1 VIRVDRPGQTISAT
15 RFAELAGVSR
25 ERLRTWE
32 RRYGFPVPDRV
43 GSGSR
48 RYRVADLQRVVA
60 VRRAAADGMP
70 IADAISQAV
79 ADAAPGPPAAES
91 LAALVEHLPVPVAA
105 LSGPAPL
112 RIEYVNAALQRLP
125 GAPRPGADLTRALP
139 EFDGTPCERALQRL
153 FATDAGPVETH
164 HPAWGGHARHAAR
177 STLFRLP
184 TRPAERPLVAMVG
197 LEGDGERAARTALAA
212 QRREL
217 DELRR
222 RHARHERW
230 LEALALL
237 AAALQRQPDSGRA
250 IAESLDVVVRQ
261 TGTVD
266 AALAHHVAGQLVLS
280 RSRRGRLEPS
290 AVTVAAHPA
299 LSRALADG
307 EALWLDSVAASAFGV
322 PADLRACVVP
332 VAVAGGALGVLLLAL
347 EDVEPLDADTR
358 SLLRAIAA
366 AFGFALLR
374 DRLVDELRDAMR
386 HPPARGIGPAER
398 D

>member
-1 VIRVDRPGQTISAT
+1 MDEPGQTVSAT

-32 RRYGFPVPDRV
+32 RRYGFPVPHRV
-43 GSGSR
+43 AGGPR
-48 RYRVADLQRVVA
+48 RYRVDDLQRVVA

-70 IADAISQAV
+70 VADAIAE
-79 ADAAPGPPAAES
+79 AGAAGPGPPAAES

-105 LSGPAPL
+105 LSGPLPL

-139 EFDGTPCERALQRL
+139 EFAGTPCERALRRL
-153 FATDAGPVETH
+153 FASDAGPVETH

-237 AAALQRQPDSGRA
+237 ATALQRQPDSGRA

-266 AALAHHVAGQLVLS
+266 AALAHHVAGRLVLS
-280 RSRRGRLEPS
+280 RSRRGRLGPS

-307 EALWLDSVAASAFGV
+307 EALWLDPVAATAFAV
-322 PADLRACVVP
+322 PPDLRACLVP
-332 VAVAGGALGVLLLAL
+332 VAVAGGALGVLVLAL

-374 DRLVDELRDAMR
+374 DRLVDELREAMR
-386 HPPARGIGPAER
+386 HEPARPPGA
-398 D
+398 

>member
-1 VIRVDRPGQTISAT
+1 VIRVDEPGQTVSAT

-32 RRYGFPVPDRV
+32 RRYGFPVPHRV
-43 GSGSR
+43 AGGPR
-48 RYRVADLQRVVA
+48 RYRVDDLQRVVA

-70 IADAISQAV
+70 VADAIAE
-79 ADAAPGPPAAES
+79 AGAAGPGPPAAES

-105 LSGPAPL
+105 LSGPLPL

-139 EFDGTPCERALQRL
+139 EFAGTPCERALRRL

-237 AAALQRQPDSGRA
+237 ATALQRQPDSGRA

-266 AALAHHVAGQLVLS
+266 AALAHHVAGRLVLS
-280 RSRRGRLEPS
+280 RSRRGRLGPS

-307 EALWLDSVAASAFGV
+307 EALWLDPVAATAFAV
-322 PADLRACVVP
+322 PPDLRACLVP
-332 VAVAGGALGVLLLAL
+332 VAVAGGALGVLVLAL

-374 DRLVDELRDAMR
+374 DRLVDELREAMR
-386 HPPARGIGPAER
+386 HEPARPPGA
-398 D
+398 